1 MRKWLWVIS
10 IVLIL
15 MVPTAAWAEVPLPE
29 DSATEISTLSRG
41 EFAALLVTAADL
53 EGEGEPA
60 DILLEQGIMKGV
72 PGKQADLDRPITRVE
87 AAVLL
92 GRSLGL
98 TDGILA
104 PATVDIT
111 LPQDHWAYSTYSW
124 LTRLGLVSGDPL
136 TVLTKEE
143 GAALVDNVFKT
154 TEEAIDLL
162 EKIQAQS
169 EPENISSL
177 RVTMDGT
184 MRLIPRSE
192 AEGADEIPALTS
204 SLQMIQEMVLPATI
218 HQSTTV
224 KLQLPDI
231 GDQEI
236 VTESYIVDGKM
247 YQQLP
252 DPETGE
258 LHWSRYPDGMVPDL
272 EDIME
277 KAKQSTQIIPPGL
290 EKSLFYKV
298 LGTTELNG
306 EQVYE
311 IAFYGKID
319 DIMEFLSATLGS
331 LGDSPLIGEAL
342 SGASSIIDSVSF
354 WGLSYVGVD
363 DYLTRESDYG
373 ALVTYAKE
381 FQDESIPL
389 EAIEMVMRAK
399 DYTYNDIENIAIPD
413 EVLTAPEITLP
424 QETKQQ

>member
-1 MRKWLWVIS
+1 
-10 IVLIL
+10 
-15 MVPTAAWAEVPLPE
+15 
-29 DSATEISTLSRG
+29 
-41 EFAALLVTAADL
+41 
-53 EGEGEPA
+53 
-60 DILLEQGIMKGV
+60 
-72 PGKQADLDRPITRVE
+72 
-87 AAVLL
+87 
-92 GRSLGL
+92 
-98 TDGILA
+98 
-104 PATVDIT
+104 
-111 LPQDHWAYSTYSW
+111 
-124 LTRLGLVSGDPL
+124 
-136 TVLTKEE
+136 
-143 GAALVDNVFKT
+143 
-154 TEEAIDLL
+154 
-162 EKIQAQS
+162 
-169 EPENISSL
+169 
-177 RVTMDGT
+177 
-184 MRLIPRSE
+184 
-192 AEGADEIPALTS
+192 
-204 SLQMIQEMVLPATI
+204 MIQEMVLPATI

-258 LHWSRYPDGMVPDL
+258 LRWSRYPDGMVPDL

-399 DYTYNDIENIAIPD
+399 DYTYNDIENIAI
-413 EVLTAPEITLP
+413 
-424 QETKQQ
+424 QMKS

>member
-258 LHWSRYPDGMVPDL
+258 LRWSRYPDGMVPDL